1 MPSLAPD
8 YRDRLSYT
16 ASDLATIRQLG
27 EYRGREELFQ
37 RQRPEVLESL
47 RTLALVESAE
57 SSNRIE
63 GIEAPRARVE
73 ALLENAA
80 PRNRSEQEIAGYRD
94 ALELVHQAWKEMPFA
109 TNTVLQLHG
118 MLYRYHAADGGRWK
132 PTDNEIVDKDAK
144 GRIVRVRF
152 KPTSAIATPQAMEDL
167 VAGTRS
173 SLDGGHDPILVL
185 PLTVLDFLC
194 IHPFADGNGRV
205 ARLVTL
211 LLLYQ
216 AGYQVGRYISLERL
230 VEDSKQTYYETLEA
244 SSQSWHEDRHDP
256 LPWCRY
262 LWGVLLRAYDEYEQR
277 VGQLGT
283 GKGAKSEQVRAAVRR
298 KVVPFKISEL
308 ERECPGIGRDSIR
321 RVLRQM
327 RDEGEVVVEGAGRG
341 ARWRLVEP

>member
-1 MPSLAPD
+1 MPSLTTG
-8 YRDRLSYT
+8 YLGNLSYT
-16 ASDLATIRQLG
+16 TTELATIRQLG
-27 EYRGREELFQ
+27 KYSGREELFQ

-47 RTLALVESAE
+47 RDLARVESTE

-73 ALLENAA
+73 ALIKNAT

-94 ALELVHQAWKEMPFA
+94 ALELVHQSSDEMPFA
-109 TNTVLQLHG
+109 INAVLQLHS
-118 MLYRYHAADGGRWK
+118 MLYRYLPADGGRWK
-132 PTDNEIVDKDAK
+132 PIDNEIVDKDAK

-152 KPTSAIATPQAMEDL
+152 TPTSAVATQQAMENL
-167 VAGTRS
+167 VAGTKS
-173 SLDGGHDPILVL
+173 ALDRGHDPILVL
-185 PLTVLDFLC
+185 PLAVLDFLC

-211 LLLYQ
+211 LLLYK

-230 VEDSKQTYYETLEA
+230 VEDSKQTYYETLDR
-244 SSQSWHEDRHDP
+244 SSQGWHEDQHDP

-262 LWGVLLRAYDEYEQR
+262 LWGVLLRAYDEYELR

-283 GKGAKSEQVRAAVRR
+283 GRGAKSEQVRAAVRR
-298 KVVPFKISEL
+298 KVVPFKMSEL
-308 ERECPGIGRDSIR
+308 ERDCPGISRDSIR
-321 RVLRQM
+321 HVLRQM

-341 ARWRLVEP
+341 ARWRLVAG